1 MSYKNKT
8 IKEFILSDLCK
19 ADNIYDILD
28 KCKNQSEKGF
38 IYELL
43 WFLAIVFNTIDN
55 FPMNDYDIIISNMN
69 NGKPK
74 SVSSIQN
81 YFENNYAISGN
92 SSGSADITIRH
103 KLTGKF
109 VFFTCKYPKDD
120 TEAKDIK
127 YYGIQMIITII
138 NDHKSI
144 YKDYDIFTIVNNKNI
159 VLNKIKRSKID
170 SIKKY
175 LTDDKILDE
184 NDLCL
189 AFDKMK
195 KFVMTYDFDNYDN
208 ILMSNKQ
215 YLSHPFHQ
223 RLIIERS
230 CQLIDEGS
238 KTILWGCKPRSGK
251 TYMAGGLIV
260 NQSKK
265 YDKYNVLIITPAPT
279 ETSPQFTDDLFEKY
293 YDFDDFKVSHLKS
306 SKRIKNMELD
316 DSKNIIVISKQLL
329 QMYIGENKIDFGK
342 LNMIIFDE
350 NHFGGTSDLSEE
362 IIMTYSSK
370 KTIKIFLT
378 ATYNKPLQKWNIGVN
393 ERIFWDIED
402 EQFCKLNDWNSLV
415 DKHGDCVNIV
425 KKSMIKEG
433 YVNILDE
440 YIKYP
445 EINIITTMFDS
456 TKWDDIKDEIMESKY
471 GFSMDT
477 LFALKNKQF
486 QYPKMVE
493 QVMRYISGS
502 RKEVDFKYGDKSMF
516 TRIQNTCNQMNS
528 RKPFTQLW
536 FLPVNGI
543 NDISKCL
550 KMVMMSDKILS
561 KYDIFIVNSKSDE
574 FVDDIKGEINKRE
587 IKAADEGKEGLIILA
602 GNMLT
607 LGITLPLCDVVF
619 MLNDTI
625 SSDKV
630 MQMMYRCMTE
640 GKNKKCGIIVDMNI
654 NRVLQACISY
664 NIHKKM
670 QTTEEKIKYL
680 VENHLINIDADLM
693 NSKTINADVII
704 DKLLTIWKTD
714 PINNIQMLLK
724 QIENDI
730 VEIDGEDQRA
740 LNKYFT
746 ESVGDKIKVT
756 IKLKDEDGEDQ
767 EIKSGKEIISDDN
780 DKKVVEKVKKIS
792 LTKDVLPFAIPLACI
807 LTMKDENNDFVKML
821 DTIANNNELLE
832 VFDDQSYIW
841 WNNKEIIQMIKR
853 MTEKYIEKNSTT
865 FNIAILIKM
874 TIKSLIDQPEK
885 LLEFIADRLKPKDVE
900 KRKFGEVFTPMKTI
914 YEMLDKL
921 DESYIKT
928 NGCSIFTNEELTW
941 YDPATGMG
949 NYPVAIYDRLMK
961 GLSKKIPNEKKRK
974 RHILENMLYMSE
986 LNKKNALI
994 CKQIFDIENKYKL
1007 NLYEGDSLT
1016 VDIKRQWNIKKFDVI
1031 IGNPPYNEELT
1042 KVGAKPLYHKF
1053 IEKYVDKCTYLT
1065 YIIPSRWFAGGKGL
1079 DKFRQMMLNRTDI
1092 KYIKHYDNAKKIF
1105 GNDVEING
1113 GINYFL
1119 IDKTYEG
1126 LCNYNDEML
1135 QLNKYDILVSN
1146 KYYGLIDKL
1155 IEYESL
1161 VTKYH
1166 GQGYFGITTNDNR
1179 LNNENIADNIKCY
1192 VSQQKG
1198 FIKYINENEI
1208 KNKYDFYK
1216 LATSRA
1222 YGAGDCFGNIFI
1234 CDKKEICNQSYI
1246 FFDICNKKEA
1256 ESLLT
1261 YLKCKLPNFMLS
1273 LRKISQDISESTCQW
1288 IPLVPLD
1295 REWTDEQIYKYFKL
1309 TNDEIKLIQ
1318 LAKIKGFKENN
1329 NLQNIIIEEEENIK
1343 PKKKLIKKK
1352 I

>member
-8 IKEFILSDLCK
+8 IKEFILSDLRK

-279 ETSPQFTDDLFEKY
+279 ETSPQFTDDLFDKY
-293 YDFDDFKVSHLKS
+293 YDFDGFKVSHLKS
-306 SKRIKNMELD
+306 SKRIKNMDLD
-316 DSKNIIVISKQLL
+316 ESKNIIVISKQLI

-756 IKLKDEDGEDQ
+756 IKLKDEDDETQ
-767 EIKSGKEIISDDN
+767 EIKSGKEVVMEDN
-780 DKKVVEKVKKIS
+780 KKVVEKVKKIS

-841 WNNKEIIQMIKR
+841 WNNKEIIQMIKG

-885 LLEFIADRLKPKDVE
+885 LLEFIADRLKPKDAE

-914 YEMLDKL
+914 YEMLNKL

-1031 IGNPPYNEELT
+1031 IGNPPYNEEFVNT
-1042 KVGAKPLYHKF
+1042 RAKPLYHKF
-1053 IEKYVDKCTYLT
+1053 IEKFIDKCYMMT
-1065 YIIPSRWFAGGKGL
+1065 YIIPSRWFSGGMGL
-1079 DKFRQMMLNRTDI
+1079 DSFRTFMLKSTNI
-1092 KYIKHYDNAKKIF
+1092 EYIIHYDDASKIF
-1105 GNDVEING
+1105 GNTVDIKG
-1113 GINYFL
+1113 GVNYFL
-1119 IDKTYEG
+1119 INKKYNG
-1126 LCNYNDEML
+1126 VCNFNNEII
-1135 QLNKYDILVSN
+1135 QLNKYDILISS
-1146 KYYGLIDKL
+1146 KYYDLIDKL
-1155 IEYESL
+1155 L
-1161 VTKYH
+1161 KYDNISK
-1166 GQGYFGITTNDNR
+1166 YFYSSSYYGIATNDKR
-1179 LNNENIADNIKCY
+1179 LNNKKKENDIICY

-1198 FIKYINENEI
+1198 FIKYIDI
-1208 KNKYDFYK
+1208 KSITKSINNFKVI
-1216 LATSRA
+1216 TTRA
-1222 YGAGDCFGNIFI
+1222 SFEAGSGFGNIFI
-1234 CDKKEICNQSYI
+1234 GEKNSVYTHSYI
-1246 FFDICNKKEA
+1246 SFQLKTKEES
-1256 ESLLT
+1256 ESLLS
-1261 YLKCKLPNFMLS
+1261 YLKCKLPNLMLS
-1273 LRKISQDISESTCQW
+1273 LRKISQDIYESTCSW
-1288 IPLVPLD
+1288 IPIVPLD
-1295 REWTDEQIYKYFKL
+1295 REWSDEQIYKYFKL
-1309 TNDEIKLIQ
+1309 TNDEIKMIQ
-1318 LAKIKGFKENN
+1318 MTKIKGFKENIIN
-1329 NLQNIIIEEEENIK
+1329 EKQEIDKNIIVL

-1352 I
+1352 